1 MRGVILGSDSE
12 RSVAKG
18 ENIGGFTDGDRSVIM
33 GVLMGAKKIYIHGF
47 DYARPVDDPR
57 DVKMKKMA
65 LGKEIIDSIKA
76 QKWYTSN
83 DDNSR

>member
-1 MRGVILGSDSE
+1 MYGIVLGTTQSIPLQ
-12 RSVAKG
+12 RVR
-18 ENIGGFTDGDRSVIM
+18 NIGGFTDGDRSVIM

-47 DYARPVDDPR
+47 DYARPVDGPR
-57 DVKMKKMA
+57 EVKLKKMEF
-65 LGKEIIDSIKA
+65 GKEIIDSIKA